1 MRILYKIA
9 NKLFRIV
16 KKILKLLT
24 SRMVI
29 IGVALLLEFCWLAG
43 IMMQLNEKSVY
54 INYAVTIL
62 SLIAVLSIINNPK
75 MNPGYKLMWAV
86 CILALPVTGIC
97 LYGILG
103 HSSVARK
110 FRTHYDTVLLSQG
123 GVLGEEEETR
133 KKLEEENILAAGQS
147 SYLTNYAH
155 YPVYVNTETEYYPL
169 GDVWFE
175 HFIEELKKGRTLHF
189 YGIFRSSARGICG
202 IRCWRF

>member
-43 IMMQLNEKSVY
+43 IVMQLNEKSVY

-103 HSSVARK
+103 GFFHCSTCIS
-110 FRTHYDTVLLSQG
+110 G
-123 GVLGEEEETR
+123 
-133 KKLEEENILAAGQS
+133 
-147 SYLTNYAH
+147 LTFSTIREIRGNAFAE
-155 YPVYVNTETEYYPL
+155 VVNVKSL
-169 GDVWFE
+169 F
-175 HFIEELKKGRTLHF
+175 
-189 YGIFRSSARGICG
+189 
-202 IRCWRF
+202 

>member
-97 LYGILG
+97 LYGILE
-103 HSSVARK
+103 A
-110 FRTHYDTVLLSQG
+110 FL
-123 GVLGEEEETR
+123 ER
-133 KKLEEENILAAGQS
+133 KKRRVKS
-147 SYLTNYAH
+147 SR
-155 YPVYVNTETEYYPL
+155 
-169 GDVWFE
+169 
-175 HFIEELKKGRTLHF
+175 KK
-189 YGIFRSSARGICG
+189 ISWQRGSLPI
-202 IRCWRF
+202 

>member
-110 FRTHYDTVLLSQG
+110 FRTIQFCFRREAFL
-123 GVLGEEEETR
+123 ER
-133 KKLEEENILAAGQS
+133 KKRRVKS
-147 SYLTNYAH
+147 SR
-155 YPVYVNTETEYYPL
+155 
-169 GDVWFE
+169 
-175 HFIEELKKGRTLHF
+175 KK
-189 YGIFRSSARGICG
+189 ISWQRGSLPI
-202 IRCWRF
+202 

>member
-110 FRTHYDTVLLSQG
+110 FRREAFL
-123 GVLGEEEETR
+123 ER
-133 KKLEEENILAAGQS
+133 KKRRVKS
-147 SYLTNYAH
+147 SR
-155 YPVYVNTETEYYPL
+155 
-169 GDVWFE
+169 
-175 HFIEELKKGRTLHF
+175 KK
-189 YGIFRSSARGICG
+189 ISWQRGSLPI
-202 IRCWRF
+202 

>member
-43 IMMQLNEKSVY
+43 IVMQLNEKSVY

-133 KKLEEENILAAGQS
+133 KKLEEEISWQ
-147 SYLTNYAH
+147 
-155 YPVYVNTETEYYPL
+155 
-169 GDVWFE
+169 
-175 HFIEELKKGRTLHF
+175 
-189 YGIFRSSARGICG
+189 RGSLPI
-202 IRCWRF
+202 

>member
-97 LYGILG
+97 L
-103 HSSVARK
+103 
-110 FRTHYDTVLLSQG
+110 
-123 GVLGEEEETR
+123 
-133 KKLEEENILAAGQS
+133 
-147 SYLTNYAH
+147 
-155 YPVYVNTETEYYPL
+155 
-169 GDVWFE
+169 
-175 HFIEELKKGRTLHF
+175 
-189 YGIFRSSARGICG
+189 
-202 IRCWRF
+202 

>member
-43 IMMQLNEKSVY
+43 IVMQLNEKSVY

-110 FRTHYDTVLLSQG
+110 FRTHYDTVLILFMKIQKQSITRWEMYGLSTLLRNSKRQNTTF
-123 GVLGEEEETR
+123 LW
-133 KKLEEENILAAGQS
+133 NIS
-147 SYLTNYAH
+147 
-155 YPVYVNTETEYYPL
+155 
-169 GDVWFE
+169 
-175 HFIEELKKGRTLHF
+175 
-189 YGIFRSSARGICG
+189 SSARGICG